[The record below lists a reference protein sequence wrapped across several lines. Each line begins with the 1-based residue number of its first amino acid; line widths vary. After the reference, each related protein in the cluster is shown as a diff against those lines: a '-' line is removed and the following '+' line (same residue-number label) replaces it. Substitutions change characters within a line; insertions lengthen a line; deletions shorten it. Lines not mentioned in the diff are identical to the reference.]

1 MLLSYYIGNIIA
13 SIINKNCR
21 YHYSWITLQLPDVAF
36 FDTNAVMHTLL
47 VYQGYQSGILWGGII
62 RWLKILWFS
71 QILGW
76 LWIRWELIDEC
87 IFVTCCCLLSDHSG
101 TTLMKYKC
109 LPQQLHYPIYWL
121 QVALS
126 GPFVPILF
134 FNLFQHLVA
143 ILHNGICYLYAL
155 VLMTYFVSHPNHSLR
170 PCWGTKLTIQVVILA
185 KFSETYIHD
194 NYFRFYASV
203 INHC

>member
-1 MLLSYYIGNIIA
+1 MA
-13 SIINKNCR
+13 S
-21 YHYSWITLQLPDVAF
+21 
-36 FDTNAVMHTLL
+36 
-47 VYQGYQSGILWGGII
+47 WGGII
-62 RWLKILWFS
+62 RSIKILWFS

-87 IFVTCCCLLSDHSG
+87 IFVTCCCLLFDHSG

-134 FNLFQHLVA
+134 FNLLQHLVA

-155 VLMTYFVSHPNHSLR
+155 VLMTYFVRHPNHSLR
-170 PCWGTKLTIQVVILA
+170 PCWGTKLTIQSFLA
-185 KFSETYIHD
+185 KYRRLNHD
-194 NYFRFYASV
+194 KYLRFYASV